1 MKYET
6 HANQLK
12 RQPGY
17 RNQTWSCVRCRPA
30 SDFAGCLNGEL
41 IHACMCQ
48 NQNLS
53 QLLRFY
59 VTRSGFL
66 PQRKKEK
73 CVNVCV
79 CMDVC
84 VPAFTGGTPCLV
96 KYAW

>member
-1 MKYET
+1 
-6 HANQLK
+6 
-12 RQPGY
+12 
-17 RNQTWSCVRCRPA
+17 
-30 SDFAGCLNGEL
+30 
-41 IHACMCQ
+41 
-48 NQNLS
+48 LS